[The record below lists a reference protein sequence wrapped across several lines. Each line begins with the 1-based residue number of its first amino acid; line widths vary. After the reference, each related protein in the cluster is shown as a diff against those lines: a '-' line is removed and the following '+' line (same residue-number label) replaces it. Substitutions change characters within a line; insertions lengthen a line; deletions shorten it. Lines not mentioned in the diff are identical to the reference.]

1 MKNNCFI
8 GVTPIELE
16 SEPCNGE
23 YTSTSCIINPNIL
36 TYLNLPANSS
46 MTDIVTNLILALQ
59 YKDEQLQNLQTQID
73 NI

>member
-1 MKNNCFI
+1 MRNNCFI

-16 SEPCNGE
+16 TEPCNGE
-23 YTSTSCIINPNIL
+23 YTSTSCIFHPSVL

-46 MTDIVTNLILALQ
+46 MTDIITNLILALQ